1 MKEVS
6 RIQILEG
13 IAAALLSEFPD
24 SNVYKHRVPQALEEG
39 SFTVR
44 LITSTRPERL
54 MDRTRVLSSYEI
66 IYYGKEDPNDPD
78 SLTDDLLSVETV
90 LPALLHTITTPNGS
104 VLHALNDIS
113 ISPIEDRL
121 HVTVRF
127 QHHVLELRLVQ
138 QVDEHGNPMY
148 DKDGN
153 PIEVDE
159 RQLQDA
165 MMEILERGDCREG
178 EDDG

>member
-1 MKEVS
+1 MKEIS
-6 RIQILEG
+6 QLQILEG
-13 IAAALLSEFPD
+13 IAAALLAEYPN
-24 SNVYKHRVPQALEEG
+24 SNVYKHKVPQALEEG
-39 SFTVR
+39 SFTVSF
-44 LITSTRPERL
+44 ITSVRPDRF
-54 MDRTRVLSSYEI
+54 MDRVKVISSFKI
-66 IYYGKEDPNDPD
+66 IYYGREDPADPD
-78 SLTDDLLSVETV
+78 SLTDDLFKVESV
-90 LPALLHTITTPNGS
+90 LPAILHTITTPNGS

-113 ISPIEDRL
+113 ISPVEDRL
-121 HVTVRF
+121 HVTVRY

-148 DKDGN
+148 DEHGN

-178 EDDG
+178 E